1 MKKPFPNETVP
12 AVRHMTEGELVR
24 FALDADYEII
34 EELGRGGM
42 AIVYRAREKTLDREV
57 AIKVLPSRL
66 VIDEGFVER
75 FEHEARTAAK
85 LEHPSIV
92 PIYRVGRAGPNGDVI
107 YFVMKLLRGQSLS
120 SVLAERGKID
130 ASDVRRILM
139 ETASALHYAAKQ
151 SVVHRDIKPDNIML
165 DSEGRCVITDFGIA
179 KAPGG
184 QQTTA
189 GTSLGTPRY
198 MSPEHAMGQ
207 PLDGRSD
214 MYSLGIVAYQCLFG
228 NAPFEADEPFAVLYK
243 HIHEP
248 LPEPTLD
255 SDEARELYPIVA
267 RMLAKKPEDRFQTGN
282 DLIAALGGA
291 VSDPSLTAASIS
303 MLTSPGLMA
312 PTERLP
318 TPKPWSV
325 DRWRMLSRGR
335 QAVYGAMAVVVFASA
350 LSLAMKTAGAGEAP
364 GSTPDSANGVTM
376 AGGASAKPPTV
387 GGATVSKMT
396 AADSAAQA
404 PKPKVPSTRAQFIL
418 DYNKNPGN
426 CPQMPDTFP
435 STKPIAYELLVDSIP
450 TRQWSEK
457 MAVGYDVCGL
467 RGTAFNVAFNLSK
480 KANRIGRGGKDL
492 RVPPEAQVA
501 RTPRQRMRAVFDME
515 KEGMQPGDYRLE
527 VILSGVRGRQPITVT
542 REFKILDK
550 PL

>member
-1 MKKPFPNETVP
+1 
-12 AVRHMTEGELVR
+12 
-24 FALDADYEII
+24 
-34 EELGRGGM
+34 
-42 AIVYRAREKTLDREV
+42 
-57 AIKVLPSRL
+57 
-66 VIDEGFVER
+66 
-75 FEHEARTAAK
+75 
-85 LEHPSIV
+85 
-92 PIYRVGRAGPNGDVI
+92 
-107 YFVMKLLRGQSLS
+107 MKLLRGQSLS

-130 ASDVRRILM
+130 PSDVRRILM

-228 NAPFEADEPFAVLYK
+228 KAPFEADEPFAVLYK

-255 SDEARELYPIVA
+255 SEEARELYPIVA

-291 VSDPSLTAASIS
+291 VSDPSLTASSIA

-325 DRWRMLSRGR
+325 DRWRMLSRPR
-335 QAVYGAMAVVVFASA
+335 QAVYSLVGVAVFASA
-350 LSLAMKTAGAGEAP
+350 LGLTMKFSNVGQASGA
-364 GSTPDSANGVTM
+364 TPDSTGVTI
-376 AGGASAKPPTV
+376 AGTSKPPTHDGV
-387 GGATVSKMT
+387 TVSKRT
-396 AADSAAQA
+396 PADSLAAA
-404 PKPKVPSTRAQFIL
+404 LAAKPKPSARAALIIAA
-418 DYNKNPGN
+418 NKAISR
-426 CPQMPDTFP
+426 CPKYADTMATTP
-435 STKPIAYELLVDSIP
+435 PIAFALLLDSLRDRP
-450 TRQWSEK
+450 RSDQLP
-457 MAVGYDVCGL
+457 VVYDICGL
-467 RGTAFNVAFNLSK
+467 KPGTAYTAVLTLSK
-480 KANRIGRGGKDL
+480 KEGMVRKSWKSVATATLPDNANSYR
-492 RVPPEAQVA
+492 QSM
-501 RTPRQRMRAVFDME
+501 RTPLPTPNVS
-515 KEGMQPGDYRLE
+515 PGDYLLD
-527 VILSGVRGRQPITVT
+527 ITLTARGKQPIAVT
-542 REFKILDK
+542 REFKIVDK
-550 PL
+550 QP